1 MDRCFIP
8 GDLVLKI
15 FQSPAVCL
23 NSEVLREETC
33 SDKDSSFPYDVS
45 SPRCTQGG
53 GVQPPGAR
61 AETALEAP

>member
-23 NSEVLREETC
+23 NSEVLREEAC

-45 SPRCTQGG
+45 SPRCTQGS
-53 GVQPPGAR
+53 GVQPR
-61 AETALEAP
+61 SKERETALEAP